1 MGANWS
7 FVGSRLLAALSLC
20 PCVARLR
27 VSPARVFVLDKVA
40 FYTSAN
46 TTYHGLLPSS
56 QLQIEG
62 VTGMAEP
69 QVHFCLGLR
78 RILVMVP
85 SPDLTLDSHTPG
97 PAFSRWHIGLCVP
110 ISCAHHMPPDQN
122 LRKIAKGEI
131 GNAYFPFNSLTDSS

>member
-1 MGANWS
+1 MAEKAAEAVERASLHYLQHHVLSEPSIFQQILVRNPCTRDTGDNLGANWS

-20 PCVARLR
+20 PCVVRLR

-62 VTGMAEP
+62 VTSMADP

-78 RILVMVP
+78 RSLK
-85 SPDLTLDSHTPG
+85 
-97 PAFSRWHIGLCVP
+97 A
-110 ISCAHHMPPDQN
+110 
-122 LRKIAKGEI
+122 
-131 GNAYFPFNSLTDSS
+131 PFF